1 MKTLST
7 SANSIVLIFYKVNT
21 LIFKSVYFQGRKMR
35 ITVYLT
41 GGIAAY
47 KAVEVI
53 RQLQKQHHEVKVVM
67 TKNAQKFVTTNL
79 LAALTKEPVL
89 DDLWT
94 KDVESSVPHVA
105 LARWTELAVIV
116 PATANFMAKIANGL
130 ADDAASTTLLAT
142 NAPKLIVPAM
152 NDQMWLNPATQR
164 NLTILKKD
172 GFKIMEP
179 TIGLLAEG
187 YVAKGRM
194 PEPDQIVA
202 WVENQIHQDRPL
214 KGKKIIISAGGTIES
229 IDPVRFIGNR
239 SSGKMG
245 IAIAE
250 AARDAGAEVTL
261 VYGNVSVALPEG
273 INLIKAE
280 SAQVMYEA
288 IKKQFASSDALIMA
302 AAVAD
307 WRVEKVANKKMKKQ
321 PGQQKLQL
329 ELVRNIDIL
338 QTIGQIKRAD
348 QLLIG
353 FAAETNDL
361 LENAQTK
368 LAQKG
373 ADYIV
378 ANDVSQ
384 DVFGADQDQVV
395 ILSKNKEPEFWPRMT
410 KQEVANKIIDE
421 LLESLKDDKKK
432 D

>member
-1 MKTLST
+1 
-7 SANSIVLIFYKVNT
+7 
-21 LIFKSVYFQGRKMR
+21 MR

-116 PATANFMAKIANGL
+116 PSTANFMAKIANGL

-187 YVAKGRM
+187 YAAKGRM

-261 VYGNVSVALPEG
+261 VYGNVSVVLPEG

-307 WRVEKVANKKMKKQ
+307 WRAEKVANKKMKKQ
-321 PGQQKLQL
+321 PDQQKLQL

-361 LENAQTK
+361 LENAQAK
-368 LAQKG
+368 LAKKG

-395 ILSKNKEPEFWPRMT
+395 ILSKNKKPEFWPRMT

-432 D
+432 N

>member
-1 MKTLST
+1 
-7 SANSIVLIFYKVNT
+7 
-21 LIFKSVYFQGRKMR
+21 MR

-47 KAVEVI
+47 KVVEVI
-53 RQLQKQHHEVKVVM
+53 RQLQKHHHEVKVVM

-187 YVAKGRM
+187 YAAKGRM

-202 WVENQIHQDRPL
+202 WVENQIHQDGPL

-307 WRVEKVANKKMKKQ
+307 WRAEKVANKKMKKQ
-321 PGQQKLQL
+321 PDQQKLQL

-361 LENAQTK
+361 LENAQAK
-368 LAQKG
+368 LAKKG

-395 ILSKNKEPEFWPRMT
+395 ILSKNKKPEFWPRMT

-432 D
+432 N